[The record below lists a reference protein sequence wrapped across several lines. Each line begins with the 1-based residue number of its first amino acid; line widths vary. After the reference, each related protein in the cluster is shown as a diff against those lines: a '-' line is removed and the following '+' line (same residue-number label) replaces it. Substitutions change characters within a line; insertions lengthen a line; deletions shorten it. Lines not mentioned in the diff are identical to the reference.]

1 MEQYG
6 SIAGYFGS
14 ALYEKC
20 LRIGDA
26 ALKTVSECSFT
37 ARKLRFFACFCLA

>member
-1 MEQYG
+1 MLDFTPGGEVPSQ
-6 SIAGYFGS
+6 

-26 ALKTVSECSFT
+26 ALKSASS
-37 ARKLRFFACFCLA
+37 ASPIRMLIYSA